1 MSLHLAVK
9 MAKEFIFGS
18 RCRASKEKA
27 APSYMLYY
35 AAKCL
40 LAVQNSAGKFNQNP
54 QKSNI
59 SESTTQNIPTKRI
72 CASFAKKYQR
82 ILATQ
87 VNNLFSDVSINRG
100 NRCIIYVIE

>member
-9 MAKEFIFGS
+9 RAKEFLFGS
-18 RCRASKEKA
+18 RGRASKEKP
-27 APSYMLYY
+27 APSYTLYY

-59 SESTTQNIPTKRI
+59 SESTTWNIQTE
-72 CASFAKKYQR
+72 
-82 ILATQ
+82 
-87 VNNLFSDVSINRG
+87 NNIHGQKNLNVFWQFKLTSSSLMCQLTELIAV
-100 NRCIIYVIE
+100 

>member
-1 MSLHLAVK
+1 
-9 MAKEFIFGS
+9 
-18 RCRASKEKA
+18 
-27 APSYMLYY
+27 LYY

-82 ILATQ
+82 ILAIQ
-87 VNNLFSDVSINRG
+87 VLTTSSLMCQLTEPIDV
-100 NRCIIYVIE
+100 

>member
-18 RCRASKEKA
+18 RGRASKEKP

-40 LAVQNSAGKFNQNP
+40 LAVQNSAGKFNQNL

-59 SESTTQNIPTKRI
+59 SESTTQNIPTKKNMPKNI
-72 CASFAKKYQR
+72 NIFWQFKLTTSSLMCQLTEP
-82 ILATQ
+82 I
-87 VNNLFSDVSINRG
+87 DV
-100 NRCIIYVIE
+100 